1 VPATLVIGA
10 DEHPDATYP
19 LVIAH
24 GHYSAVWDAGPR
36 FDDVPPSANLSGYDF
51 VDQQYS
57 YWLYTNWT
65 APHAA
70 FTGARALVITINRT
84 PHRRSNR
91 SRADH
96 LRPTS
101 AAPPLGADA
110 VPFFD
115 DSYAVDSANVGPY
128 GAAIMTELLPAV
140 EATYRGIGQARD
152 VAELPPSRPDLAPT
166 SHRRVGQGWA
176 RGVFGGSTGGWE
188 SFAVQVST

>member
-1 VPATLVIGA
+1 MAVSHTCSHSKNDPFSGFGHRSLPPPTRRAALDA
-10 DEHPDATYP
+10 PPDSP
-19 LVIAH
+19 
-24 GHYSAVWDAGPR
+24 
-36 FDDVPPSANLSGYDF
+36 
-51 VDQQYS
+51 
-57 YWLYTNWT
+57 
-65 APHAA
+65 PHAA

-140 EATYRGIGQARD
+140 EAKYRGIG
-152 VAELPPSRPDLAPT
+152 
-166 SHRRVGQGWA
+166 
-176 RGVFGGSTGGWE
+176 
-188 SFAVQVST
+188 

>member
-1 VPATLVIGA
+1 M
-10 DEHPDATYP
+10 
-19 LVIAH
+19 
-24 GHYSAVWDAGPR
+24 
-36 FDDVPPSANLSGYDF
+36 PPSANLSGYDF